1 MFFKKKKVM
10 SEQTIENIQDT
21 VENAD
26 KLTHDQTSENDTQD
40 VNTENEL
47 ADNQAEEALQKLQA
61 ELEEVKDKHLRLIA
75 EFDNFR
81 RRIAKE
87 KIELT
92 QTAGKDIIQSLL
104 VVLDDMGRAEK
115 QLETTDDL
123 TAIKEGIALVFNKMR
138 TILQHKGLKMMEAN
152 NVEFDA
158 DLHEAITEIPA
169 PSEDKAGKILDVVEP
184 GYYLND
190 RLIRFAKVVVGK

>member
-1 MFFKKKKVM
+1 
-10 SEQTIENIQDT
+10 

-169 PSEDKAGKILDVVEP
+169 PDKDKAGKILDVVEP